1 MKKYLIIIAFTIASI
16 NVFAQQ
22 NPMNEAMVYFLSGV
36 TRNPDTTA
44 TITSQNILNVLSNL
58 NIPTSNVKP
67 AFPEFNEI
75 DTTISFPEFPN
86 EPVTKEMNRT
96 KVYRIICIDTF
107 QRNQLINN
115 LLALAEVLFAEPN
128 GTAEHNFIPSD
139 TRFNEQWG
147 LRNTTFPGRDIH
159 AEQAWDIFRGTA
171 NNIIAII
178 DWGSNS
184 GHQDLQAK
192 VTGGDAGF
200 NANNHGMH
208 VAGTAAAISNNNLGI
223 SGVDHFARIHP
234 KRMDLVND
242 DRGTTR
248 IITDAVRFSPAVRV
262 FNNSWGLITG
272 RDEFGNGIP
281 GRYSTVVRSAFATV
295 YKQNRVSCVAMGN
308 HNEVFGAGNRYANIV
323 AFPAGFNSGLVAV
336 GATNI
341 TDNIANFSARGQH
354 IDVSAPGVNI
364 LSTVG
369 NNDYANFS
377 GTSMATPH
385 VSGLASLLL
394 GFNTTLANDD
404 IEQIIRLT
412 ADDQG
417 VAGFDNDFGTGR
429 INAQRALQ
437 FLQAPNTVQH
447 LSVTGGTVFST
458 GASQTRIFL
467 GVPGLADAAYIVRR
481 SEVRTNVTFPAMCN
495 IIGVWGRGVGTTG
508 YREENGRSFGEGIC
522 EVVPGT
528 LTNTGCTL
536 RTWIYEVWTANGQY
550 IGFRPV
556 AANNVIF
563 QYTILG
569 VPAPQVNVNSLAIS
583 GPQLICNSSDYSITN
598 LPTGAA
604 VTWSIP
610 TSAGPVLQLSPN
622 TPTPNQLRITN
633 QKWYSVTT
641 TLTAIISNLGCG
653 IPNQTRVLTIAND
666 NSTSASQPHA
676 YFQEA
681 CTFYNVSHPSQSG
694 TIFSNSSPVFV
705 HQGCMVYVNLG
716 NMTGRTV
723 TLGSGGTPLFW
734 AVGSTSY
741 YQNSLYFQLPLGS
754 GGIPFTF
761 NINGNGACFQ
771 KTLLFF
777 SYTGNARYAFA
788 ATPNPTKDQIIVTAK
803 EDEKYLAE
811 NKLSSTKDKL
821 QFIMNVYDV
830 NTNTLQLT
838 QRSSIGSMQH
848 KLNVSNLKS
857 GYYVLQILNGKEIQ
871 SIKFFKE

>member
-1 MKKYLIIIAFTIASI
+1 MLCLALYFQANSQANFNNQVL
-16 NVFAQQ
+16 
-22 NPMNEAMVYFLSGV
+22 VYFKSGV
-36 TRNPDTTA
+36 TRIAPTNTA
-44 TITSQNILNVLSNL
+44 SDITSPNILSIL
-58 NIPTSNVKP
+58 NNYSIPTSNVVP
-67 AFPEFNEI
+67 SFPSFNQTDTVNTEI
-75 DTTISFPEFPN
+75 GESSRQMNRAKVFTITITNPSTILNFITSLNSLSEVLYAERNGTISN
-86 EPVTKEMNRT
+86 N
-96 KVYRIICIDTF
+96 IIPID
-107 QRNQLINN
+107 
-115 LLALAEVLFAEPN
+115 
-128 GTAEHNFIPSD
+128 G
-139 TRFNEQWG
+139 RFNQQWG
-147 LRNTTFPGRDIH
+147 MRNLTLPGADIH
-159 AEQAWDIFRGTA
+159 LDGATNIFTGNPNA
-171 NNIIAII
+171 IIAII
-178 DWGSNS
+178 DNGVDRIHN
-184 GHQDLQAK
+184 DLDAK
-192 VTGGDAGF
+192 ILGGDIGF
-200 NANNHGMH
+200 QIGNDGPGRDFSHGSH
-208 VAGTAAAISNNNLGI
+208 VAGIAAAISNNNGNNGV
-223 SGVDHFARIHP
+223 SGVDWQARIHP
-234 KRMDLVND
+234 KNIFDGNGD
-242 DRGTTR
+242 PDITTS
-248 IITDAVRFSPAVRV
+248 IIDAVNFNANVWT
-262 FNNSWGLITG
+262 FNNSWGTRNADLS
-272 RDEFGNGIP
+272 P
-281 GRYSTVVRSAFATV
+281 GRYSVTIRSAFAQA
-295 YKQNRVSCVAMGN
+295 YRNNRVSCIAMGN
-308 HNEVFGAGNRYANIV
+308 HHVGAEDANDIP
-323 AFPAGFNSGLVAV
+323 AFPASINSGVIAV

-341 TDNIANFSARGQH
+341 TDNVTGFSARGLH
-354 IDVSAPGVNI
+354 IDVSAPGAGI
-364 LSTVG
+364 QSTNF
-369 NNDYANFS
+369 NNNYIDLN

-385 VSGLASLLL
+385 VAGLASLLK
-394 GFNTTLANDD
+394 GFNTNLANDD
-404 IEQIIRLT
+404 IEQIIRLS
-412 ADDQG
+412 ADDRG
-417 VAGFDNDFGTGR
+417 IVVGFDNQFGTGR
-429 INAQRALQ
+429 INAERALQ

-447 LSVTGGTVFST
+447 LNATGGTVFST
-458 GASQTRIFL
+458 SGNMTRIFL

-508 YREENGRSFGEGIC
+508 FREENGRNFGEGIC

-536 RTWIYEVWTANGQY
+536 RTWVYEVWSASGQY

-556 AANNVIF
+556 TPANVVF

-569 VPAPQVNVNSLAIS
+569 VPAPPVNITSLNIS
-583 GPQLICNSSDYSITN
+583 GPQIICNSSDYSITN
-598 LPTGAA
+598 LPTGATVA
-604 VTWSIP
+604 WSIP
-610 TSAGPVLQLSPN
+610 GSAGPVLQLSPN
-622 TPTPNQLRITN
+622 VPAPGQLRLTN

-653 IPNQTRVLTIAND
+653 IQNQTRVLTIAND

-723 TLGSGGTPLFW
+723 TMGSGGTPLFW

-788 ATPNPTKDQIIVTAK
+788 ATPKPTKDQLIVTAK

-848 KLNVSNLKS
+848 KLNVSKLKS
-857 GYYVLQILNGKEIQ
+857 GYYVLQILNGKETQ